1 MLLTKASALPFR
13 GAGRSSHSSMNDF
26 STSRSTSA
34 SGQVLAGAQLAVR
47 GPLRGNCSV
56 YGGWRDQLQVPFGHA
71 FRAPCPDDCPD
82 SPLFEQLVKSAPA
95 QWVPPR
101 SQYPKRSRHPI
112 SQMSLKLRSR
122 VSCVVPRAL
131 LAPKWTCF
139 GLERAQLDY
148 LSNESSGTALGRSCR
163 GWSKAFLNS
172 LNNRLTL
179 ASIVDTKF
187 NFFAFFGPKD
197 HLPQRRGYREV
208 SFL

>member
-1 MLLTKASALPFR
+1 VRSLLFEGRFGVTVRFTVAGVTSFRCPLAMRFALP
-13 GAGRSSHSSMNDF
+13 APM
-26 STSRSTSA
+26 T
-34 SGQVLAGAQLAVR
+34 VR
-47 GPLRGNCSV
+47 VMPIIRTVSQKRARAMGPS
-56 YGGWRDQLQVPFGHA
+56 PFTI
-71 FRAPCPDDCPD
+71 P
-82 SPLFEQLVKSAPA
+82 KTK
-95 QWVPPR
+95 PP
-101 SQYPKRSRHPI
+101 
-112 SQMSLKLRSR
+112 QMSLKLRSR